1 MPPTPLRVEGG
12 KRMYILMLVKNDNK
26 PPMIGNGH
34 NTTYK
39 DGNDW
44 GIHHFVDASRDSH
57 YVPKK

>member
-1 MPPTPLRVEGG
+1 MT
-12 KRMYILMLVKNDNK
+12 
-26 PPMIGNGH
+26 GNGH